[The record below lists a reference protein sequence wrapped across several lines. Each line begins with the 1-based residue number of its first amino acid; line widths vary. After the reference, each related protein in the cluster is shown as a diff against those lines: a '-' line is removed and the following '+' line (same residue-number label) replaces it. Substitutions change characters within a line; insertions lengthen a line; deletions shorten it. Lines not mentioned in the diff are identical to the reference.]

1 MTMATCDTYA
11 YMTCIV
17 KLKLTLT
24 FDQFY
29 RKLKENK
36 HNNNNKDEIMGRM
49 NTTYFIHNP
58 FSFISQSQKE

>member
-1 MTMATCDTYA
+1 MYDYDPGNIHVTHTYM
-11 YMTCIV
+11 YRIV

-36 HNNNNKDEIMGRM
+36 HNNNNKDEIMGR
-49 NTTYFIHNP
+49 IRR
-58 FSFISQSQKE
+58 ISSII